1 VVGDDCELG
10 PEAFLESGCEIG
22 RGAVVRRS
30 IVLRDGR
37 VGDGDIV
44 EDQVVV

>member
-1 VVGDDCELG
+1 MLGEGCEIG
-10 PEAFLESGCEIG
+10 PDVFLESGCRIG

-30 IVLRDGR
+30 IVLRGGR
-37 VGDGDIV
+37 VDEGQTI